1 MIDKL
6 AQPAEAG
13 FQQHGGDLRALCRL
27 SSTSRSSSRHHPTH
41 RVGDF

>member
-1 MIDKL
+1 MIEKL

-13 FQQHGGDLRALCRL
+13 FQQHRGDLRELRRP

-41 RVGDF
+41 RGGDF